1 MKIDFPLKDIPIF
14 TQLVLKWGVT
24 DKRIFGQDKN
34 FRTHKNIHPIINVI
48 SVSVE

>member
-1 MKIDFPLKDIPIF
+1 MKIDFPLKEIPIF